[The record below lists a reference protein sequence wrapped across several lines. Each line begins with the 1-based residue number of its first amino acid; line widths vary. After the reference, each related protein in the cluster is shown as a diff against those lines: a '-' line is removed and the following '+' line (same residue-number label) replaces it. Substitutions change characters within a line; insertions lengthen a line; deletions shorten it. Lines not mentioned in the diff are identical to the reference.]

1 MIWERDRS
9 ESGNLAEEHPEVAQ
23 RLQSAYRQWANRCGV
38 IPWEVAKGF
47 SVYAMARKKAEA
59 EAEGK

>member
-1 MIWERDRS
+1 MERDRS
-9 ESGNLAEEHPEVAQ
+9 ESYDLVEKRPEVAL
-23 RLQSAYRQWANRCGV
+23 RLQNAYDQWANRCGV